1 MLARLLKLFLLF
13 AACWAVYQLLLN
25 PGQRREWR
33 AMANQLAMILIGVSV
48 LALLSHLLG
57 GP

>member
-1 MLARLLKLFLLF
+1 VLARLPKLFLIF
-13 AACWAVYQLLLN
+13 AACWAVYQLVLN

-33 AMANQLAMILIGVSV
+33 TMANQMAAILIGVSV